1 MTANADWYFESSTEW
16 GTGFALELSDKRKV
30 HEEQTP
36 YQLLAVY
43 ETKTFGYM
51 MTLDNILMLTSR
63 DNFVYH
69 EMLAH
74 PVLYSHPHPKR
85 VCIIGGGDCGT
96 LNEVLK
102 HPEVESVIQI
112 DIDERVTRVSEQYFP
127 ELCVNNHDPRATL
140 AFEDGIKWMQEA
152 PAGSLDVIIVDST
165 DPIGPGAVLYSQE
178 FFQSCWRALGEQGLL
193 AQQSESPLIHLEKL
207 IVPLHKTMRSAGF
220 AAIQL
225 HHYPQVT
232 YPSGWW
238 STTIASKQGVVPAA
252 RSNPESLSQ
261 STRYYSAALHNAS
274 AILPP
279 FLQAALAS

>member
-1 MTANADWYFESSTEW
+1 MTASADWYFESSTDW
-16 GTGFALELSDKRKV
+16 GTGFALELKNQRKV

-63 DNFVYH
+63 DNFIYH

-74 PVLYSHPHPKR
+74 PVLFSHPHPKR

-102 HPEVESVIQI
+102 HSEVESVIQI

-127 ELCVNNHDPRATL
+127 ELCAHNNDSRATL
-140 AFEDGIKWMQEA
+140 AFEDGIRWMQEA
-152 PAGSLDVIIVDST
+152 PQGSLDVIIVDST
-165 DPIGPGAVLYSQE
+165 DPIGPGAVLYSKE
-178 FFQSCWRALGEQGLL
+178 FFQSCWNALGKDGLL

-207 IVPLHKTMRSAGF
+207 IVPMHNTMRSAGF
-220 AAIQL
+220 ETIQL

-238 STTIASKQGVVPAA
+238 STTIASKQGAVSAA
-252 RSNPESLSQ
+252 RTHPPLLR
-261 STRYYSAALHNAS
+261 STQYYSSAIHSAS
-274 AILPP
+274 ATLPP
-279 FLQAALAS
+279 FLQAALAE